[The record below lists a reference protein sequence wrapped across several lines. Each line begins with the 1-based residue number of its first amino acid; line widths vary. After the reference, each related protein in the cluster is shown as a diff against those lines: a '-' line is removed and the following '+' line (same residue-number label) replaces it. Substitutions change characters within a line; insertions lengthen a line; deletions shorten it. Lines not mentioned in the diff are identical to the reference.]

1 MRPAQHYT
9 ARAMA
14 KKDTDKQLF
23 LDAFAACGV
32 IATAAREAGT
42 TRTTVVNWRKSD
54 PEFDEAYREAEEEAA
69 DHLEQE
75 ATRRAVEGVTRQ
87 KMLGSGDNALLVEE
101 TTYSDPLLMFLLKA
115 RRPDRFA
122 ERSKSEISGPDGKPI
137 QTTDTSTALRLQ
149 AILEEAKARKDGKE
163 EDDLFS

>member
-1 MRPAQHYT
+1 MQPAQLYT

-14 KKDTDKQLF
+14 KKDTDKQIF

-32 IATAAREAGT
+32 ITTAARAANT
-42 TRTTVVNWRKSD
+42 TRPTVANWRKND
-54 PEFDEAYREAEEEAA
+54 PDFAAAFLEAEEEAA
-69 DHLEQE
+69 DYLEQE

-87 KMLGSGDNALLVEE
+87 KMLGSGENALLVEE

-122 ERSKSEISGPDGKPI
+122 DRSKSEISGPDGKPI